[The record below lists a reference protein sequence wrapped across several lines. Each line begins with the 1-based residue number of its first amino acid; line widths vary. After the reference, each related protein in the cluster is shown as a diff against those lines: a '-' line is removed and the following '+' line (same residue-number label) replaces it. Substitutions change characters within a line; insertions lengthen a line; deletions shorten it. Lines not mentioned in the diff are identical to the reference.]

1 MPDKKIF
8 ERGSANVRCTTLET
22 GILKVEFHGP
32 LSMESFVWLRG
43 CLARQLAP
51 APGYVMHYERALL
64 ALGGMPPAPP
74 EMYNRAAAP
83 TAVVCRYDQLGFWR
97 AFSMRVARMGAV
109 RPCFLDLRED
119 AAYQWVETMVA
130 AKERPRLRALQ
141 Q

>member
-1 MPDKKIF
+1 MSDAEKF
-8 ERGSANVRCTTLET
+8 ERGSANVRCTRMKT
-22 GILKVEFHGP
+22 GILRVEFYGP
-32 LSMESFVWLRG
+32 LCMESFVWLRA
-43 CLARQLAP
+43 CLAERLAP

-97 AFSMRVARMGAV
+97 AFSMNVARMGAV

-119 AAYQWVETMVA
+119 AAYQWVESMA
-130 AKERPRLRALQ
+130 AVKERPRLRALLQ
-141 Q
+141 